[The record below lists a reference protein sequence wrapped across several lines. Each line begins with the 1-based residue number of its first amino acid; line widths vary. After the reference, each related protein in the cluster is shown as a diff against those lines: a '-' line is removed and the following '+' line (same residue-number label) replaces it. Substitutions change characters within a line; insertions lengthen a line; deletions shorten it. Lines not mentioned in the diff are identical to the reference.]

1 MKTVLFFTH
10 FLNAGG
16 AEKVVRRLVGYINS
30 HDFGFCARECVV
42 FDDPDY
48 HDEVPDPIVLKSK
61 SKPGD
66 NKVVRGINVLK
77 QIRELKHIKR
87 EIKADLCISF
97 LPGADIIN
105 VLSRTGEKRLVS
117 VRNKESFF
125 VHDPFRRLYVKY
137 AYDHCDRIVTVSDV
151 VKRVC
156 IDFFGAK
163 EELVT
168 TIRNAIEDTPEH
180 ARETISAIRPDVEE
194 FMSGSRI
201 IITAGRLNFQKGQDH
216 LIRAFAHL
224 IKDDRFL
231 DCKLLILG
239 KGELMDDL
247 NALAVSCGVSDRV
260 MLTGSIH
267 GPANYI
273 RRSDVFVLSS
283 LIEGIPNVLLEA
295 MQCGTPCIS
304 TECGSRELLAPDTDP
319 MYMTDSMDTAEYGIL
334 IPLCE
339 EHRDFGETQCSA
351 TELIMSDAI
360 ARMLTDDDLK
370 QSYINKGY
378 EYIKEYT
385 PKRIFGQWVKVI
397 DNLLRP
403 ANNGII
409 DV

>member
-30 HDFGFCARECVV
+30 HDFGFKARECVV

-48 HDEVPDPIVLKSK
+48 HDEIPDPIVLKSK

-66 NKVVRGINVLK
+66 NKLIRGINVLK
-77 QIRELKHIKR
+77 QIRELKQVKIDTG
-87 EIKADLCISF
+87 ADLCISF

-117 VRNKESFF
+117 VRNKETFF
-125 VHDPFRRLYVKY
+125 VHKPFRRLYVKY
-137 AYDHCDRIVTVSDV
+137 TYDHCDRIVTVSDV
-151 VKRVC
+151 VRRDC

-163 EELVT
+163 EDLVT
-168 TIRNAIEDTPEH
+168 TIRNAIEDTAEH
-180 ARETISAIRPDVEE
+180 AKETISIIRPDVEE
-194 FMSGSRI
+194 FMAGSRI

-216 LIRAFAHL
+216 LIRAFANL
-224 IKDDRFL
+224 VADERFS

-239 KGELMDDL
+239 KGELMDEL
-247 NALAVSCGVSDRV
+247 NALAGACGVADRV

-273 RRSDVFVLSS
+273 KRSDVFVLSS

-319 MYMTDSMDTAEYGIL
+319 MYMTDRMDMAEYGIL

-339 EHRDFGETQCSA
+339 EHKDFGETQCLD
-351 TELIMSDAI
+351 TERIMSDAI
-360 ARMLTDDDLK
+360 ARMLTDDEARLN
-370 QSYINKGY
+370 YIDKGY
-378 EYIKEYT
+378 DYIKEYT
-385 PKRIFGQWVKVI
+385 PERIFGQWVEVI
-397 DNLLRP
+397 GDLLRP